1 MISVLKARKLLSSG
15 CMGFLASMVDLSK
28 ETELTPNDV
37 PVVRDY
43 VLVFPKDLPRL
54 PLN

>member
-1 MISVLKARKLLSSG
+1 MISTLKANKLFSSG

-28 ETELTPNDV
+28 ETELIPKDV

-43 VLVFPKDLPRL
+43 VLVFLKDLP
-54 PLN
+54 